1 MKEEYSEKSTVQEI
15 KARFDQDVERFSSLD
30 TAQQTVIDA
39 QYCLE
44 IITDAVRHV
53 TPKAKS
59 LLDIGCGAGNYSL
72 KMLQKI
78 PDLNCTLIDLSLPM
92 LQKAQERISQ
102 ETTGSVQIRQADI
115 REVELP
121 ENEFCIAFA
130 GAVLHHLRAESEW
143 ESVFDKIY
151 RSLKPGASFWICD
164 LVSHDEPGIQQLF
177 ENNYANFLTGL
188 GGADYK
194 DHVMA
199 YIKREDTP
207 RSVFYQLEL
216 MKKVGFRQVEI
227 LHKNSCFAAFGGIK

>member
-1 MKEEYSEKSTVQEI
+1 MKEEYSKKSTVEEI
-15 KARFDQDVERFSSLD
+15 RNRFDHDVERFSSLD

-44 IITDAVRHV
+44 IITEAVRYV
-53 TPKAKS
+53 TPEAKS

-78 PDLNCTLIDLSLPM
+78 PGLNCTLVDLSLPM

-102 ETTGSVQIRQADI
+102 ETTGSVQILQADI

-130 GAVLHHLRAESEW
+130 GAVLHHLRADSEW
-143 ESVFDKIY
+143 ELVFEKIY
-151 RSLKPGASFWICD
+151 RALKPGASFWICD
-164 LVSHDEPGIQQLF
+164 LISHDVPAIQQLF
-177 ENNYANFLTGL
+177 ENKYGEFLTGL

-194 DHVMA
+194 DHVLN
-199 YIKREDTP
+199 YINREDTP
-207 RSVFYQLEL
+207 RSVYYQLDL
-216 MKKVGFRQVEI
+216 MKKVGFRHVEI

>member
-1 MKEEYSEKSTVQEI
+1 MKEEYSKKSTVEEI
-15 KARFDQDVERFSSLD
+15 RTRFDQDVERFSSLD
-30 TAQQTVIDA
+30 TAQQTVVDA

-44 IITDAVRHV
+44 IITEAVRYV
-53 TPKAKS
+53 TPNAKS

-78 PDLNCTLIDLSLPM
+78 PGLDCTMVDLSLPM
-92 LQKAQERISQ
+92 LQKAKERISQ
-102 ETTGSVQIRQADI
+102 ETTGFVRILQADI
-115 REVELP
+115 RDVELP

-143 ESVFDKIY
+143 ESVFKNIY
-151 RSLKPGASFWICD
+151 RALKPGASFWICD

-177 ENNYANFLTGL
+177 EINYAEFLTGL

-207 RSVFYQLEL
+207 RSVFYQLDL

>member
-1 MKEEYSEKSTVQEI
+1 MKEEYSKKSTVEEI
-15 KARFDQDVERFSSLD
+15 RNRFDQDVERFSSLD

-44 IITDAVRHV
+44 IITEAVRYV

-59 LLDIGCGAGNYSL
+59 LLDIGSGAGNYSL

-78 PDLNCTLIDLSLPM
+78 PGLNCTLVDLSLPM

-102 ETTGSVQIRQADI
+102 ETTGSVQILQADI
-115 REVELP
+115 RELELP

-143 ESVFDKIY
+143 ELVFEKIY
-151 RSLKPGASFWICD
+151 RALKPGASFWICD
-164 LVSHDEPGIQQLF
+164 LVSHDVPAIQQLF
-177 ENNYANFLTGL
+177 ENKYGEFLTGL

-194 DHVMA
+194 DHVLN
-199 YIKREDTP
+199 YINLEDTP
-207 RSVFYQLEL
+207 RSVYYQLDL
-216 MKKVGFRQVEI
+216 MKKVGFRHVEI